1 MANEFTNVNY
11 LEKLK
16 KLTLFDA
23 ILFRKAFDLNIPA
36 AETLLRTIMENDKI
50 KVARCKTEYT
60 VTGLASH
67 SVQLDLLAT
76 DENGKFFN
84 VEVQTESSGAPPQR
98 ARYYSGAVDTGHFP
112 KGEDYNTL
120 FDTYVI
126 FITKEDVLGKGLP
139 IYHVKRTIDETGDT
153 FNDGSYIIYVNGTLS
168 NDNTALGRLVHD
180 FSCLHSKDIYDETL
194 KECVKRYKETEEG
207 IKTMCTVMEELRN
220 EGMQQGIQQGIK
232 EGIKQGNKQ
241 GMQKF
246 AELTK
251 QLLAL
256 GRTNDL
262 SRATEDEAYR
272 DQLIKELAIQ

>member
-84 VEVQTESSGAPPQR
+84 VEVQTESSVPHP
-98 ARYYSGAVDTGHFP
+98 S
-112 KGEDYNTL
+112 
-120 FDTYVI
+120 
-126 FITKEDVLGKGLP
+126 
-139 IYHVKRTIDETGDT
+139 
-153 FNDGSYIIYVNGTLS
+153 
-168 NDNTALGRLVHD
+168 
-180 FSCLHSKDIYDETL
+180 
-194 KECVKRYKETEEG
+194 
-207 IKTMCTVMEELRN
+207 
-220 EGMQQGIQQGIK
+220 
-232 EGIKQGNKQ
+232 
-241 GMQKF
+241 
-246 AELTK
+246 
-251 QLLAL
+251 
-256 GRTNDL
+256 
-262 SRATEDEAYR
+262 
-272 DQLIKELAIQ
+272 ELATTVVQLTQGTFLRVRIIILYLIPM

>member
-67 SVQLDLLAT
+67 SVQLDLLAM
-76 DENGKFFN
+76 DEHGKFFN
-84 VEVQTESSGAPPQR
+84 VEVQTESAGAPPQR
-98 ARYYSGAVDTGHFP
+98 ARYYTGAVDTGHFP
-112 KGEDYNTL
+112 KGDDYHTL

-139 IYHVKRTIDETGDT
+139 IYHVKRTIDETGDA
-153 FNDGSYIIYVNGTLS
+153 FNDGSYIIYVNGELA
-168 NDNTALGRLVHD
+168 NDHTALGRLVHD
-180 FSCLHSKDIYDETL
+180 FSCLHSKDIYDETF
-194 KECVKRYKETEEG
+194 KECVKKLKETEEG
-207 IKTMCTVMEELRN
+207 IQTMCSVIEELKN
-220 EGMQQGIQQGIK
+220 EGFQQGIK
-232 EGIKQGNKQ
+232 QGQKQGLDQ
-241 GMQKF
+241 GIALMAK
-246 AELTK
+246 LYS
-251 QLLAL
+251 L
-256 GRTNDL
+256 GRNEDAKRVQTDPKY
-262 SRATEDEAYR
+262 RA
-272 DQLIKELAIQ
+272 QLMKELAIQ